1 MRQVKIQYVDHRQRA
16 QVVLVAV
23 ILITKKGK
31 AKFTHTHAHT
41 HTHID
46 QVELTALQ
54 QMRWLVSGSSTRV
67 HSLVRKA
74 GTLLV

>member
-1 MRQVKIQYVDHRQRA
+1 MSFQ
-16 QVVLVAV
+16 AV
-23 ILITKKGK
+23 ELNT
-31 AKFTHTHAHT
+31 HT
-41 HTHID
+41 HTHTGMAFD